1 MILHKKLVKI
11 SERLVICMKRIGAII
26 LCAMM
31 LLGLVA
37 CGTDSENT
45 NKGENQENKG
55 PVTLQWCAT
64 YLDPDVVHKYVDE
77 FNAMHERITVEVV
90 DATYGS
96 VSDYTAALAL
106 NIATGDDSYDI
117 FSMSAADFN
126 KYVTSGVAY
135 CLDDEL
141 IGREEIKESALNVV
155 MCNGHVYAYPATNDV
170 VGLYVNLDMLEG
182 SGHTLDELKTW
193 DGMIAVGADIS
204 KQYNNYGVLTDLGF
218 GGAYAEFLW
227 YSSLWSNGGDIS
239 MDEEGNV
246 TVTQPKALAAAAIQW
261 RDLIRGEAGS
271 TEFNNNIDYFVNGLC
286 GMCLTGQ
293 TALSEM
299 DEFMKGGYSFEW
311 TFIPVPAAKEGAQS
325 YSALG
330 GWFTLVNSRNENPE
344 DAVEFLNWL
353 YFESDYVADMC
364 KAYYQVTPLTTDEEK
379 LQQLHEETYFKMVD
393 EMISSGQIAC
403 KPEIALNSK
412 VLERLGKMIS
422 NIVYQSTT
430 NAEALA
436 FVEDFIEEVNA
447 TVIE

>member
-1 MILHKKLVKI
+1 MKKMI
-11 SERLVICMKRIGAII
+11 AIFLSI
-26 LCAMM
+26 VMM
-31 LLGLVA
+31 LGLAA
-37 CGTDSENT
+37 CSGKEEGDTNSG
-45 NKGENQENKG
+45 NKGDTKTKE

-64 YLDPDVVHKYVDE
+64 YLNPDVVHKYVDE
-77 FNAMHERITVEVV
+77 FNAMHDRITVEVI

-126 KYVTSGVAY
+126 KYVSSGVAY
-135 CLDDEL
+135 CLDNVL
-141 IGREEIKESALNVV
+141 LNREDIKQSALDVV
-155 MCNGHVYAYPATNDV
+155 TCNSHVYAYPATNDV

-182 SGHTLDELKTW
+182 SGHSLDELATW
-193 DGMIAVGADIS
+193 DGMIAAGTDIAN
-204 KQYNNYGVLTDLGF
+204 KYNNYGVLTDLGF

-239 MDEEGNV
+239 MDEDGKV

-261 RDLIRGEAGS
+261 RDLIRGTAGS

-299 DEFMKGGYSFEW
+299 DEKMQGGYSFKW

-330 GWFTLVNSRNENPE
+330 GWFTLVNSRNEHPE

-364 KAYYQVTPLTTDEEK
+364 KAYYQVTPLTTDDEK
-379 LQQLHEETYFKMVD
+379 LQELHTETYFKLVD
-393 EMISSGQIAC
+393 DMLTSGNIVC

-422 NIVYQSTT
+422 NIVYQSTN
-430 NAEALA
+430 NAEALN
-436 FVEDFIEEVNA
+436 FVEKFIEEVNA
-447 TVIE
+447 AVIE